1 MLQREITSRK
11 RIGLALGSGA
21 ARGLAHIGVL
31 AALQKLGIRI
41 DMISGTSMG
50 ALVGAVF
57 AKGEDIDSMKELAV
71 ELGAKRFSFLVDPA
85 LPTTS
90 LISGRKIDSML
101 TSIFGEVE
109 FPELDVPFVCSATDI
124 ESGQEVILNQG
135 LVKTGVKA
143 SCSIPV
149 ILAPTRYDGRFLVD
163 GALVN
168 PVPVSLLKRMGADIV
183 IAVNVVSVESG
194 NSQGD
199 STKKSKQKTPNIL
212 SIAFQTVNI
221 VSSQKLL
228 ACQSEADI
236 VINPQVSHIGRGD
249 FHRVDELVLEGERAV
264 FACEEELKRLG
275 GS

>member
-264 FACEEELKRLG
+264 LACEEELKRLV
-275 GS
+275 SS

>member
-1 MLQREITSRK
+1 MQREITSRK

>member
-1 MLQREITSRK
+1 MQREITSRK

-264 FACEEELKRLG
+264 LACEEELKRLV
-275 GS
+275 SS

>member
-1 MLQREITSRK
+1 MQRKMESKK

-31 AALQKLGIRI
+31 AALQKIGIRI

-50 ALVGAVF
+50 ALIGAVF
-57 AKGEDIDSMKELAV
+57 AKGEDVDSMKELAA
-71 ELGAKRFSFLVDPA
+71 ELGAKRFSFLADPA
-85 LPTTS
+85 LPAAG

-101 TSIFGEVE
+101 TSIFGDLE

-124 ESGQEVILNQG
+124 ESGEEVVINQG
-135 LVKTGVKA
+135 LVRTGVKA

-183 IAVNVVSVESG
+183 IGVNVVSAESG

-199 STKKSKQKTPNIL
+199 STKKSKQKAPNIL

-228 ACQSEADI
+228 ACQAEADI
-236 VINPQVSHIGRGD
+236 VINPRVSHIGRGD

-264 FACEEELKRLG
+264 FTCEEELKRLT

>member
-1 MLQREITSRK
+1 LQREITSRK

-109 FPELDVPFVCSATDI
+109 FPELDVPFVC
-124 ESGQEVILNQG
+124 
-135 LVKTGVKA
+135 
-143 SCSIPV
+143 
-149 ILAPTRYDGRFLVD
+149 
-163 GALVN
+163 
-168 PVPVSLLKRMGADIV
+168 
-183 IAVNVVSVESG
+183 
-194 NSQGD
+194 
-199 STKKSKQKTPNIL
+199 
-212 SIAFQTVNI
+212 
-221 VSSQKLL
+221 
-228 ACQSEADI
+228 
-236 VINPQVSHIGRGD
+236 
-249 FHRVDELVLEGERAV
+249 
-264 FACEEELKRLG
+264 
-275 GS
+275 